1 MSVGFVVTV
10 TSEPYREYIYIWQA
24 VGSGGD
30 IAMALIRIQLLLLL
44 FAVSLSHVRP
54 QSSTG
59 EYFAVSC
66 SEGYGSDRS
75 LTGQSD
81 HPLCT

>member
-1 MSVGFVVTV
+1 
-10 TSEPYREYIYIWQA
+10 
-24 VGSGGD
+24 
-30 IAMALIRIQLLLLL
+30 MALIRIQLLLLL

-54 QSSTG
+54 TGSVG
-59 EYFAVSC
+59 EYFVVSC

-81 HPLCT
+81 HPLCTCTVFPSTLDRWLGLVIILEQVFKIKVRV

>member
-1 MSVGFVVTV
+1 
-10 TSEPYREYIYIWQA
+10 
-24 VGSGGD
+24 
-30 IAMALIRIQLLLLL
+30 MALIRIQLLLLL

-66 SEGYGSDRS
+66 SESYGSDRS

-81 HPLCT
+81 HTLCTYTVVPSTLDKWLGLVIILGQVFEIKERV